1 MQKEK
6 LWFTTI
12 KRLFLRNKF
21 FGFIFVNSLRKNITT
36 MKTFL
41 SIILMFTLLSCAEL
55 QQVAN
60 QFPELNPNAGLDIAG
75 GLKEALNN
83 GISKQVSKLTSLD
96 GFYKNEAVK
105 ILMPEELQKVD
116 RALRK
121 IGLSSLADDGLKMLN
136 RAAEDAVKESTPIFV
151 DAVKSMSFTDAKN
164 ILLGNESAATTY
176 LQTTT
181 TTPLYAKFN
190 PVIKNSFAKV
200 GADKVWTNIITKY
213 NSIPFVKKVNPD
225 LTDYTTNKALEGVF
239 KMIAVE
245 EKNIRTNLNS
255 RTSTLLQ
262 RVFAM
267 QDKK

>member
-1 MQKEK
+1 MKK
-6 LWFTTI
+6 KNPMKNLLSLISAFI
-12 KRLFLRNKF
+12 LLFVL
-21 FGFIFVNSLRKNITT
+21 T
-36 MKTFL
+36 
-41 SIILMFTLLSCAEL
+41 SCAEL
-55 QQVAN
+55 QQVAS
-60 QFPELNPNAGLDIAG
+60 QFPQTTSGIDIGA

-83 GISKQVSKLTSLD
+83 GISKQVSKLTEVD

-116 RALRK
+116 KALRK
-121 IGLSSLADDGLKMLN
+121 VGLSSLADDGIKMLN

-151 DAVKSMSFTDAKN
+151 DAVKNMSFTDAKN
-164 ILLGNESAATTY
+164 ILMGNESAATTY
-176 LQTTT
+176 LETTT

-190 PVIKNSFAKV
+190 PVIKNSFNKV
-200 GADKVWTNIITKY
+200 GADKVWANIISKY
-213 NSIPFVKKVNPD
+213 NKIPFVTKVNPD

-255 RTSTLLQ
+255 RTSSLLQ
-262 RVFAM
+262 QVFAM